1 METTKTSYQADTKDS
16 SKMNNV
22 EPLQLHDDP
31 KAHKKTTPELQL
43 AKAKSNTESVTEAK
57 TEAETKAKT
66 EAGTTNRVVPSLGKT
81 TDRGAVI
88 TGTQFPLAERM
99 KVTAA
104 QLPEDPKKLNLD
116 ATETKITAEVHKMVP
131 PFSTT
136 KGRGANYHGN
146 PANPLRR

>member
-1 METTKTSYQADTKDS
+1 MT
-16 SKMNNV
+16 
-22 EPLQLHDDP
+22 
-31 KAHKKTTPELQL
+31 
-43 AKAKSNTESVTEAK
+43 VTEAK

-88 TGTQFPLAERM
+88 TCTQFPLAERM

-104 QLPEDPKKLNLD
+104 QLPEDPKKLKLD

-136 KGRGANYHGN
+136 KARGANYHGN